1 MVPPR
6 NGKRSVS
13 SVFHGMRSGRTQPS
27 RPVWSALGVAA
38 FCIVVVTFLTIG
50 LALRQTAAESFAAQA
65 RNRDARGLIFTA
77 LKDQLDEETGVRGFQ
92 ATHDPIFVEPYD
104 AARED
109 MPRTMRSLIG
119 DLDALG
125 LFKASSAALDMMKTN
140 REWTTSVAAPLL
152 SRTPTDAFRLETLG
166 KFYVDHFRKQEQ
178 NVDDALSL
186 QSTEFYD
193 ESQRQLDY
201 IGALVV
207 MGALIILGVGS
218 IFARLQARAWDRLAQ
233 ERIAAEDERRRA
245 AALRSAYETE
255 RRIAERFQRALAHR
269 DFPKIPWLEFSATYA
284 PASEEAKVGG
294 DWYDVFALS
303 SDRALVVIGDIAG
316 HGIDAALAMNRVRHA
331 VLSAALFHADAAV
344 ILDYVNREVVRDES
358 VIMATA
364 TVGIVDSRTNVFEYA
379 SAGHPPPVLLATGRP
394 PRMLEVGSLP
404 LGVTEST
411 RYRTD
416 RVESAPG
423 SMLVL
428 YTDGAIERTR
438 DVLEGERRLLEAVK
452 ITRDDR
458 DPHPASAIY
467 RSVLGGGDRS
477 DDVAILTISI
487 VDEAAGRRA
496 DEVRS
501 ASTSRPDTPRTSDG
515 SSDGLRAR
523 LKMIA

>member
-1 MVPPR
+1 
-6 NGKRSVS
+6 
-13 SVFHGMRSGRTQPS
+13 MRSGRTQPS

-38 FCIVVVTFLTIG
+38 FCIVVLAFLTIG
-50 LALRQTAAESFAAQA
+50 LALRQTADESFSAQA

-77 LKDQLDEETGVRGFQ
+77 LKDQLDEETGVRGYQ
-92 ATHDPIFVEPYD
+92 ATHDPVFFEPYD
-104 AARED
+104 AARAD
-109 MPRTMRSLIG
+109 MPRTLRALIG
-119 DLDALG
+119 DLNALG
-125 LFKASSAALDMMKTN
+125 LSRATTAALDMMKTN
-140 REWTTSVAAPLL
+140 RQWTTSVAAPLTSTAPADTL
-152 SRTPTDAFRLETLG
+152 GLEKLG
-166 KFYVDHFRKQEQ
+166 KFYVDHFRLDEK
-178 NVDDALSL
+178 NVDAALSL

-207 MGALIILGVGS
+207 IGALIILGVGS
-218 IFARLQARAWDRLAQ
+218 IFARLQSRAWDRLAQ
-233 ERIAAEDERRRA
+233 ERNEAEDERRRT

-269 DFPKIPWLEFSATYA
+269 DFPRIPWLEFSATYV

-316 HGIDAALAMNRVRHA
+316 HGIDAALAMNRVRNA
-331 VLSAALFHADAAV
+331 VLSAALFHADSAV
-344 ILDYVNREVVRDES
+344 ILDYVNREVVHDES

-379 SAGHPPPVLLATGRP
+379 SAGHPPPVLLATGGP

-404 LGVTEST
+404 LGVSEST
-411 RYRTD
+411 RYRTN

-452 ITRDDR
+452 VARDGR
-458 DPHPASAIY
+458 EPHPASAIY

-477 DDVAILTISI
+477 DDVAILTISV
-487 VDEAAGRRA
+487 VDERSRWPTH
-496 DEVRS
+496 EVRS
-501 ASTSRPDTPRTSDG
+501 ASSPEPGTPRTSG
-515 SSDGLRAR
+515 GPSEGLLAR